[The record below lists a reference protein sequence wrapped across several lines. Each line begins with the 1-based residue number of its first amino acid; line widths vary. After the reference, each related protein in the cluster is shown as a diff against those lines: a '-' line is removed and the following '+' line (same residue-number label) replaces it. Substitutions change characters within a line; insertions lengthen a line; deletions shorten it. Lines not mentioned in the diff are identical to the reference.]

1 MYVNVIARF
10 DNIKRAQISSNDRKI
25 HINSGQENNSH
36 LIMFYSK
43 IVQNDS
49 IYSNRN
55 KSLVTSFYMH
65 KIMKTNLIKP

>member
-1 MYVNVIARF
+1 MYVNVIAHF

-36 LIMFYSK
+36 LITFYSK

-49 IYSNRN
+49 IYSNGN
-55 KSLVTSFYMH
+55 ESLVTSFYTH
-65 KIMKTNLIKP
+65 EIMKMKLIKP